1 MSERLKNNLF
11 GYGATV
17 WITEGSNENYKYIY
31 SLNFQWGGTN
41 PDEVIFMY
49 FTQKNAEQGSKIKI
63 YRKGI
68 FKIENGIVKINF
80 TDALYDVWNTFDY
93 PIIKENLA
101 VELDIKTDLEDAGK
115 NYTDKITVK
124 QITGKNIFEDL
135 KEHAPILFTASR
147 MQEEI

>member
-1 MSERLKNNLF
+1 MSERFKNNLF

-49 FTQKNAEQGSKIKI
+49 FTQKDAGQSPKIKI
-63 YRKGI
+63 YRKGTFI
-68 FKIENGIVKINF
+68 IENSIVIINF
-80 TDALYDVWNTFDY
+80 TESLYDVWNTDY
-93 PIIKENLA
+93 PVIKETLEA
-101 VELDIKTDLEDAGK
+101 ELDIKIDSEDAGK

-124 QITGKNIFEDL
+124 QIKGKNIFEDFN
-135 KEHAPILFTASR
+135 EHAPILFTASR
-147 MQEEI
+147 LPEEI